1 MCSVALACQLGLEQA
16 WVARRVAGYSG
27 LDQGCLG
34 GTTRAGAG
42 TGWGFPK
49 ACQSHCPGAMA
60 EAAVATVW
68 AFPRVC
74 QDCCLGRTAGIGVGV
89 GQGHVEVV
97 ALADQLE
104 CQALLKLLSEL
115 GLRVGEFM
123 HEPFKSRV

>member
-1 MCSVALACQLGLEQA
+1 
-16 WVARRVAGYSG
+16 
-27 LDQGCLG
+27 
-34 GTTRAGAG
+34 
-42 TGWGFPK
+42 
-49 ACQSHCPGAMA
+49 MA

-74 QDCCLGRTAGIGVGV
+74 QGCCLGRTAGIGVGV
-89 GQGHVEVV
+89 GQGHAGVV